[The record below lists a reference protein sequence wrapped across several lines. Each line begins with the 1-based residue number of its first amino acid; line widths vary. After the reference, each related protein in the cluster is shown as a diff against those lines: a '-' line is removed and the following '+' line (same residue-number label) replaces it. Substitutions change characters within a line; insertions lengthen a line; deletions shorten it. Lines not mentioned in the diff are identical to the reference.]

1 MMLLCALGASAD
13 NGTPITVASGFNA
26 DVIMMTDADAPK
38 SQGALDGHGSALVSY
53 GVTGISQSDKV
64 MPIDGKLTVSNGHVY
79 QLAKYTGNNALYIG
93 ISKAN
98 SNELGTPESGT
109 LTFSNA
115 TTCDTLGMLIVGANR
130 ENLDLKFKLVVNYS
144 DGTRADLGSY
154 KVSDWGQDNE
164 HDAVYT
170 CNKRYRFDAGSNP
183 ESGTFRLSEVRADRF
198 DAGSNPESGT
208 FRLSEV
214 RAAVDAAKTI
224 SSVTITTECQKDAWG
239 YGCLTFLGFTAI
251 KAEKTG
257 ISSLSTAA
265 KGEATAYTIGGVR
278 LGKVQK
284 GLNIVREANG
294 KVRKVIVR

>member
-53 GVTGISQSDKV
+53 GVTGINQSDKV

-115 TTCDTLGMLIVGANR
+115 TACDTLGMLIVGANR

-144 DGTRADLGSY
+144 DGTTADLGSF

-170 CNKRYRFDAGSNP
+170 CNKRY
-183 ESGTFRLSEVRADRF
+183 RF

>member
-1 MMLLCALGASAD
+1 MKKLFTSLMVLCAISASAD

-53 GVTGISQSDKV
+53 GVTGINQSDKV

-79 QLAKYTGNNALYIG
+79 QLGKYVGNNALYIG

-115 TTCDTLGMLIVGANR
+115 TACDTLGMLIVGANR

-144 DGTRADLGSY
+144 DGTTADLGSF

-170 CNKRYRFDAGSNP
+170 CNKRY
-183 ESGTFRLSEVRADRF
+183 RF

>member
-98 SNELGTPESGT
+98 SNALGTPESGT

-115 TTCDTLGMLIVGANR
+115 TACDTLGMLIVGANR
-130 ENLDLKFKLVVNYS
+130 ENLDLKCKLVVNYS
-144 DGTRADLGSY
+144 DGTTADLGSF

-170 CNKRYRFDAGSNP
+170 CNKRY
-183 ESGTFRLSEVRADRF
+183 RF

>member
-1 MMLLCALGASAD
+1 MKKLFTSMMLLCALGASAD

-26 DVIMMTDADAPK
+26 DVIMMTDGDAPK

-53 GVTGISQSDKV
+53 GVTGINQSDKV
-64 MPIDGKLTVSNGHVY
+64 IPIDGKLTVSNGHVY

-183 ESGTFRLSEVRADRF
+183 ESGTFRLSEVRA
-198 DAGSNPESGT
+198 
-208 FRLSEV
+208 V
-214 RAAVDAAKTI
+214 VDAAKTI
-224 SSVTITTECQKDAWG
+224 SSVTITTECQNDAWG
-239 YGCLTFLGFTAI
+239 YGCLSFLGFTAI
-251 KAEKTG
+251 KATSTG
-257 ISSLSTAA
+257 INNVTTA

-278 LGKVQK
+278 LGKMQK

-294 KVRKVIVR
+294 QIRKVIVK

>member
-53 GVTGISQSDKV
+53 GVTGINQSDKV
-64 MPIDGKLTVSNGHVY
+64 IPIDGKLTVSNGHVY

-144 DGTRADLGSY
+144 DGTTADLGSF

-170 CNKRYRFDAGSNP
+170 CNKRY
-183 ESGTFRLSEVRADRF
+183 RF

>member
-1 MMLLCALGASAD
+1 MKKLFTSLMVLCAISASAD

-38 SQGALDGHGSALVSY
+38 GQGALDGHGSALVSY
-53 GVTGISQSDKV
+53 GVTGISQSDNV

-79 QLAKYTGNNALYIG
+79 QLGKYVGNNALYIG

-115 TTCDTLGMLIVGANR
+115 TACDTLGMLIVGANR

-144 DGTRADLGSY
+144 DGTTADLGSF

-170 CNKRYRFDAGSNP
+170 CNKRY
-183 ESGTFRLSEVRADRF
+183 RF

>member
-1 MMLLCALGASAD
+1 MKKLFTSMMLLCAISASAD

-38 SQGALDGHGSALVSY
+38 GQGALDGHGSALVSY
-53 GVTGISQSDKV
+53 GVTGINQSDKV
-64 MPIDGKLTVSNGHVY
+64 IPIDGKLTVSNGHVY

-115 TTCDTLGMLIVGANR
+115 TACDTLGMLIVGANR

-144 DGTRADLGSY
+144 DGTTADLGSF

-183 ESGTFRLSEVRADRF
+183 ESGTFRLSEVRAVVN
-198 DAGSNPESGT
+198 G
-208 FRLSEV
+208 
-214 RAAVDAAKTI
+214 AKTI
-224 SSVTITTECQKDAWG
+224 SSVTITTECQNDAWG
-239 YGCLTFLGFTAI
+239 YGCLSFLGFTAI
-251 KAEKTG
+251 KATSTG
-257 ISSLSTAA
+257 INNVTTA

-278 LGKVQK
+278 LGKMQK

-294 KVRKVIVR
+294 QIRKVIVK

>member
-53 GVTGISQSDKV
+53 GVTGINQSDKV

-183 ESGTFRLSEVRADRF
+183 ESGTFRLSEVRA
-198 DAGSNPESGT
+198 
-208 FRLSEV
+208 V
-214 RAAVDAAKTI
+214 VDAAKTI
-224 SSVTITTECQKDAWG
+224 SSVTITTECQNDAWG
-239 YGCLTFLGFTAI
+239 YGCLSFLGFTAI
-251 KAEKTG
+251 KATSTG
-257 ISSLSTAA
+257 INNVTTA

-278 LGKVQK
+278 LGKMQK

-294 KVRKVIVR
+294 QIRKVIVK

>member
-1 MMLLCALGASAD
+1 
-13 NGTPITVASGFNA
+13 
-26 DVIMMTDADAPK
+26 MMTDADAPK

-53 GVTGISQSDKV
+53 GVTGINQSDKV

-115 TTCDTLGMLIVGANR
+115 TACDTLGMLIVGANR

-144 DGTRADLGSY
+144 DGTTADLGSF

-170 CNKRYRFDAGSNP
+170 CNKRY
-183 ESGTFRLSEVRADRF
+183 RF

>member
-1 MMLLCALGASAD
+1 MKKLFTSMMLLCAISASAD

-38 SQGALDGHGSALVSY
+38 GQGALDGHGSALVTS
-53 GVTGISQSDKV
+53 GVTGVSASDV
-64 MPIDGKLTVSNGHVY
+64 VLPLDGKLTVSNGHVY
-79 QLAKYTGNNALYIG
+79 QLAKYVGNNALYIG
-93 ISKAN
+93 ISSAN
-98 SNELGTPESGT
+98 SASLGTPESGT

-115 TTCDTLGMLIVGANR
+115 TACDTLGMLIVGANR

-144 DGTRADLGSY
+144 DGSRADLGSF

-183 ESGTFRLSEVRADRF
+183 ESGTFRLSEVRA
-198 DAGSNPESGT
+198 
-208 FRLSEV
+208 V
-214 RAAVDAAKTI
+214 VDAAKTI
-224 SSVTITTECQKDAWG
+224 SSVTITTECQNDQWG

-251 KAEKTG
+251 KATSTG
-257 ISSLSTAA
+257 INNVTTA

-278 LGKVQK
+278 LGKMQK

-294 KVRKVIVR
+294 QIRKVIVK

>member
-1 MMLLCALGASAD
+1 MKKLFTSMMLLCAISASAD

-38 SQGALDGHGSALVSY
+38 GQGALDGHGSALVTS
-53 GVTGISQSDKV
+53 GVTGVSASDV
-64 MPIDGKLTVSNGHVY
+64 VLPLDGKLTVSNGHVY
-79 QLAKYTGNNALYIG
+79 QLAKYVGNNALYIG
-93 ISKAN
+93 ISSAN
-98 SNELGTPESGT
+98 SASLGTPESGT
-109 LTFSNA
+109 LIFSNA
-115 TTCDTLGMLIVGANR
+115 TACDTLGMLIVGANR

-144 DGTRADLGSY
+144 DGSRADLGSF

-183 ESGTFRLSEVRADRF
+183 ESGTFRLSEVRA
-198 DAGSNPESGT
+198 
-208 FRLSEV
+208 V
-214 RAAVDAAKTI
+214 VDAAKTI
-224 SSVTITTECQKDAWG
+224 SSVTITTECQNDQWG

-251 KAEKTG
+251 KATSTG
-257 ISSLSTAA
+257 INNVTTA

-278 LGKVQK
+278 LGKMQK

-294 KVRKVIVR
+294 QVRKVIVK

>member
-1 MMLLCALGASAD
+1 MKKLFTSMMLLCALGASAD

-26 DVIMMTDADAPK
+26 DVIMMTDGDAPK

-53 GVTGISQSDKV
+53 GVTGINQSDKV
-64 MPIDGKLTVSNGHVY
+64 IPIDGKLTVSNGHVY

-144 DGTRADLGSY
+144 DGSRADLGSF

-170 CNKRYRFDAGSNP
+170 CNKRY
-183 ESGTFRLSEVRADRF
+183 RF

>member
-26 DVIMMTDADAPK
+26 DVIMMTDGDAPK

-64 MPIDGKLTVSNGHVY
+64 MPIDGKLTVDNGHVY

-115 TTCDTLGMLIVGANR
+115 TACDTLGMLIVGANR

-144 DGTRADLGSY
+144 DGTTADLGSY

-170 CNKRYRFDAGSNP
+170 CNKRYRFDARSQP
-183 ESGTFRLSEVRADRF
+183 ARGTFRL
-198 DAGSNPESGT
+198 
-208 FRLSEV
+208 
-214 RAAVDAAKTI
+214 
-224 SSVTITTECQKDAWG
+224 
-239 YGCLTFLGFTAI
+239 
-251 KAEKTG
+251 
-257 ISSLSTAA
+257 
-265 KGEATAYTIGGVR
+265 
-278 LGKVQK
+278 
-284 GLNIVREANG
+284 
-294 KVRKVIVR
+294 

>member
-1 MMLLCALGASAD
+1 MKKLFTSMMLLCALGASAD

-26 DVIMMTDADAPK
+26 DVIMMADADAPK

-53 GVTGISQSDKV
+53 GVTGISQSDNV

-79 QLAKYTGNNALYIG
+79 QLGKYVGNNALYIG

-115 TTCDTLGMLIVGANR
+115 TACDTLGMLIVGANR

-144 DGTRADLGSY
+144 DGSRADLGSF

-183 ESGTFRLSEVRADRF
+183 ESGTFRLSEVRA
-198 DAGSNPESGT
+198 
-208 FRLSEV
+208 V
-214 RAAVDAAKTI
+214 VDAAKTI
-224 SSVTITTECQKDAWG
+224 SSVTITTECQNDQWG

-257 ISSLSTAA
+257 ISSLATAA

>member
-1 MMLLCALGASAD
+1 MKKLFTSLMVLCAISASAD

-38 SQGALDGHGSALVSY
+38 GQGALDGHGSALVTS
-53 GVTGISQSDKV
+53 GVTGVSASDV
-64 MPIDGKLTVSNGHVY
+64 VLPLDGKLTVSNGHVY
-79 QLAKYTGNNALYIG
+79 QLGKYVGNNALYIG

-109 LTFSNA
+109 LTFSKA

-183 ESGTFRLSEVRADRF
+183 ESGTFRLSEVRAVVN
-198 DAGSNPESGT
+198 G
-208 FRLSEV
+208 
-214 RAAVDAAKTI
+214 AKTI
-224 SSVTITTECQKDAWG
+224 SSVTITTECQNDAWG
-239 YGCLTFLGFTAI
+239 YGCLSFLGFTAI
-251 KAEKTG
+251 KATSTG
-257 ISSLSTAA
+257 INNVTTA

-278 LGKVQK
+278 LGKMQK

-294 KVRKVIVR
+294 QIRKVIVK

>member
-1 MMLLCALGASAD
+1 MKKLFTSMMLLCAISASAD

-38 SQGALDGHGSALVSY
+38 GQGALDGHGSALVTS
-53 GVTGISQSDKV
+53 GVTGVSASDV
-64 MPIDGKLTVSNGHVY
+64 VLPLDGKLTVSNGHVY
-79 QLAKYTGNNALYIG
+79 QLAKYVGNNALYIG
-93 ISKAN
+93 ISSAN
-98 SNELGTPESGT
+98 SASLGTPESGT
-109 LTFSNA
+109 LIFSNA
-115 TTCDTLGMLIVGANR
+115 TACDTLGMLIVGANR

-144 DGTRADLGSY
+144 DGSRADLGSF

-183 ESGTFRLSEVRADRF
+183 ESGTFRLSEVRA
-198 DAGSNPESGT
+198 
-208 FRLSEV
+208 V
-214 RAAVDAAKTI
+214 VDAAKTI
-224 SSVTITTECQKDAWG
+224 SSVTITTECQNDQWG

-251 KAEKTG
+251 KATSTG
-257 ISSLSTAA
+257 INNVTTA

-278 LGKVQK
+278 LGKMQK

-294 KVRKVIVR
+294 QIRKVIVK

>member
-1 MMLLCALGASAD
+1 MKKLFTSLMLLCAISASAD

-38 SQGALDGHGSALVSY
+38 GQGALDGHGSALVTS
-53 GVTGISQSDKV
+53 GVTGVSASDV
-64 MPIDGKLTVSNGHVY
+64 VLPLDGKLTVSNGHVY
-79 QLAKYTGNNALYIG
+79 QLAKYVGNNALYIG
-93 ISKAN
+93 ISSAN
-98 SNELGTPESGT
+98 SASLGTPESGT

-115 TTCDTLGMLIVGANR
+115 TACDTLGMLIVGANR

-144 DGTRADLGSY
+144 DGSRADLGSF

-183 ESGTFRLSEVRADRF
+183 ESGTFRLSEVRA
-198 DAGSNPESGT
+198 
-208 FRLSEV
+208 V
-214 RAAVDAAKTI
+214 VDAAKTI
-224 SSVTITTECQKDAWG
+224 SSVTITTECQNDAWG
-239 YGCLTFLGFTAI
+239 YGCLSFLGFTAI
-251 KAEKTG
+251 KATSTG
-257 ISSLSTAA
+257 INNVTTA

-294 KVRKVIVR
+294 EVRKVIVR

>member
-1 MMLLCALGASAD
+1 MKKLFTSMMLLCAISASAD

-38 SQGALDGHGSALVSY
+38 GQGALDGHGSALVTS
-53 GVTGISQSDKV
+53 GVTGVSASDV
-64 MPIDGKLTVSNGHVY
+64 VLPLDGKLTVSNGHVY
-79 QLAKYTGNNALYIG
+79 QLGKYVGNNALYIG

-109 LTFSNA
+109 LTFSKA

-183 ESGTFRLSEVRADRF
+183 ESGTFRLSEVRAVVN
-198 DAGSNPESGT
+198 G
-208 FRLSEV
+208 
-214 RAAVDAAKTI
+214 AKTI
-224 SSVTITTECQKDAWG
+224 SSVTITTECQNDAWG
-239 YGCLTFLGFTAI
+239 YGCLSFLGFTAI
-251 KAEKTG
+251 KATSTG
-257 ISSLSTAA
+257 INNVTTA

-278 LGKVQK
+278 LGKMQK

-294 KVRKVIVR
+294 QIRKVIVK

>member
-1 MMLLCALGASAD
+1 MKKLFTSMMLLCAISASAD

-64 MPIDGKLTVSNGHVY
+64 MPLDGKLTVSNGHVY
-79 QLAKYTGNNALYIG
+79 QLGKYVGNNALYIG

-109 LTFSNA
+109 LTFSKA

-183 ESGTFRLSEVRADRF
+183 ESGTFRLSEVRA
-198 DAGSNPESGT
+198 
-208 FRLSEV
+208 V
-214 RAAVDAAKTI
+214 VDAAKTI
-224 SSVTITTECQKDAWG
+224 SSVTITTECQNDAWG
-239 YGCLTFLGFTAI
+239 YGCLSFLGFTAI

>member
-1 MMLLCALGASAD
+1 MLLCALGASAD

-53 GVTGISQSDKV
+53 GVTGINQSDKV

-115 TTCDTLGMLIVGANR
+115 TACDTLGMLIVGANR

-144 DGTRADLGSY
+144 DGTTADLGSF

-170 CNKRYRFDAGSNP
+170 CNKRY
-183 ESGTFRLSEVRADRF
+183 RF

>member
-1 MMLLCALGASAD
+1 MKKLFTSMMLLCAISASAD

-38 SQGALDGHGSALVSY
+38 GQGALDGHGSALVTS
-53 GVTGISQSDKV
+53 GVTGVSASDV
-64 MPIDGKLTVSNGHVY
+64 VLPLDGKLTVSNGHVY
-79 QLAKYTGNNALYIG
+79 QLAKYVGNNALYIG
-93 ISKAN
+93 ISSAN
-98 SNELGTPESGT
+98 SASLGTPESGT

-115 TTCDTLGMLIVGANR
+115 TACDTLGMLIVGANR

-183 ESGTFRLSEVRADRF
+183 ESGTFRLSEVRA
-198 DAGSNPESGT
+198 
-208 FRLSEV
+208 V
-214 RAAVDAAKTI
+214 VDAAKTI
-224 SSVTITTECQKDAWG
+224 SSVTITTECQNDAWG
-239 YGCLTFLGFTAI
+239 YGCLSFLGFTAI

>member
-1 MMLLCALGASAD
+1 MKKLFTSLMVLCAISASAD

-53 GVTGISQSDKV
+53 GVTGINQSDKV

-115 TTCDTLGMLIVGANR
+115 TACDTLGMLIVGANR

-144 DGTRADLGSY
+144 DGTTADLGSF

-170 CNKRYRFDAGSNP
+170 CNKRY
-183 ESGTFRLSEVRADRF
+183 RF

>member
-115 TTCDTLGMLIVGANR
+115 TACDTLGMLIVGANR

-144 DGTRADLGSY
+144 DGTTADLGSF

-170 CNKRYRFDAGSNP
+170 CNKRY
-183 ESGTFRLSEVRADRF
+183 RF

>member
-115 TTCDTLGMLIVGANR
+115 TACDTLGMLIVGANR
-130 ENLDLKFKLVVNYS
+130 ENLDLTFKLVVNYS
-144 DGTRADLGSY
+144 DGTTADLGSF

-170 CNKRYRFDAGSNP
+170 CNKRY
-183 ESGTFRLSEVRADRF
+183 RF

>member
-115 TTCDTLGMLIVGANR
+115 TACDTLGMLIVGAHR

-144 DGTRADLGSY
+144 DGTTADLGSF

-170 CNKRYRFDAGSNP
+170 CNKRY
-183 ESGTFRLSEVRADRF
+183 RF

-265 KGEATAYTIGGVR
+265 KGEAKAYTIGGVR

-284 GLNIVREANG
+284 GINIVREANG

>member
-1 MMLLCALGASAD
+1 MKKLFTSMMLLCALGASAD

-26 DVIMMTDADAPK
+26 DVIMMTDGDAPK

-53 GVTGISQSDKV
+53 GVTGINQSDKV
-64 MPIDGKLTVSNGHVY
+64 IPIDGKLTVSNGHVY

-183 ESGTFRLSEVRADRF
+183 ESGTFRLSEVRA
-198 DAGSNPESGT
+198 
-208 FRLSEV
+208 
-214 RAAVDAAKTI
+214 AVDAAKTI

>member
-1 MMLLCALGASAD
+1 MLLCAISASAD

-38 SQGALDGHGSALVSY
+38 GQGALDGHGSALVTS
-53 GVTGISQSDKV
+53 GVTGVSASDV
-64 MPIDGKLTVSNGHVY
+64 VLPLDGKLTVSNGHVY
-79 QLAKYTGNNALYIG
+79 QLAKYVGNNALYIG
-93 ISKAN
+93 ISSAN
-98 SNELGTPESGT
+98 SASLGTPESGT
-109 LTFSNA
+109 LIFSNA
-115 TTCDTLGMLIVGANR
+115 TACDTLGMLIVGANR

-144 DGTRADLGSY
+144 DGSRADLGSF

-183 ESGTFRLSEVRADRF
+183 ESGTFRLSEVRA
-198 DAGSNPESGT
+198 
-208 FRLSEV
+208 V
-214 RAAVDAAKTI
+214 VDAAKTI
-224 SSVTITTECQKDAWG
+224 SSVTITTECQNDQWG

-251 KAEKTG
+251 KATSTG
-257 ISSLSTAA
+257 INNVTTA

-278 LGKVQK
+278 LGKMQK

-294 KVRKVIVR
+294 QIRKVIVK

>member
-1 MMLLCALGASAD
+1 MKKLFTSMMLLCALGASAD

-115 TTCDTLGMLIVGANR
+115 TACDTLGMLIVGANR

-144 DGTRADLGSY
+144 DGTTADLGSF

-170 CNKRYRFDAGSNP
+170 CNKRY
-183 ESGTFRLSEVRADRF
+183 RF